1 MSSAS
6 DVEHIRPYSCGDGSK
21 GKEIA
26 DMFDNI
32 APAYDRMNRLM
43 TFGLDRVWLRR
54 TVSAVAAAPIIYFF
68 LLNDDH
74 RARLINML
82 DIDADIQGVGW
93 QQYLGRIALANG
105 GWTGQGLLNGE
116 LTSTGRVPEG
126 HNDFIFVNKR
136 VRRVKF
142 VFKGFS

>member
-6 DVEHIRPYSCGDGSK
+6 DVEHIRHYSCGDGSK

-54 TVSAVAAAPIIYFF
+54 TVSAVAAAGPHHI
-68 LLNDDH
+68 
-74 RARLINML
+74 L
-82 DIDADIQGVGW
+82 DIATGTADVAIAMACRMPGASICGIDISEGMIAIGRKKVEDHQ
-93 QQYLGRIALANG
+93 LGESI
-105 GWTGQGLLNGE
+105 
-116 LTSTGRVPEG
+116 
-126 HNDFIFVNKR
+126 
-136 VRRVKF
+136 
-142 VFKGFS
+142 